1 MIKFFRKIRQ
11 NLLEEN
17 KTGKY
22 FKYAIGEIILV
33 IIGILIAL
41 SINNWNENN
50 KLDGLKHLY
59 YQQLLIDLNKD
70 KEYLNNKINLYNS
83 RIENYQNYLDSYKKP
98 HLSIEEVLQ
107 NQNKLNFAT
116 DNIRFQN
123 STIETLENTGNIKL
137 IPIEIGNRLTE
148 LKRSQEL
155 AIEFANLNY
164 GYYMDNISQTGIS
177 GSFPGFKERLMNQPE
192 LREYLNIENNSDKII
207 LSIEYASYLKIYNEK
222 TNIKQFYE
230 ILTNI
235 DAIIE
240 LINSDL

>member
-1 MIKFFRKIRQ
+1 MIKFYRKIRQ
-11 NLLEEN
+11 RLLTQN
-17 KTGKY
+17 KFSKY
-22 FKYAIGEIILV
+22 LLYAIGEIVLV

-50 KLDGLKHLY
+50 KLEELKQVY

-70 KEYLNNKINLYNS
+70 KEYIIEKINLYNS
-83 RIENYQNYLDSYKKP
+83 RIENYENYLDSYKKP

-155 AIEFANLNY
+155 VIEFANLNY
-164 GYYMDNISQTGIS
+164 GYYMDNIDQTGLS
-177 GSFPGFKERLMNQPE
+177 GSIPGFEERLKNQPE
-192 LREYLNIENNSDKII
+192 LKEYLNIENNSDKII
-207 LSIEYASYLKIYNEK
+207 LSIEYAQYLKIYNEK
-222 TNIKQFYE
+222 TNIKKFKD
-230 ILTNI
+230 ILINI
-235 DAIIE
+235 DTIID
-240 LINSDL
+240 LINADL

>member
-11 NLLEEN
+11 RLLTQN
-17 KTGKY
+17 KFSKY
-22 FKYAIGEIILV
+22 LLYAIGEIVLV

-50 KLDGLKHLY
+50 KLEELKQVY

-70 KEYLNNKINLYNS
+70 KEYIIEKINLYNS
-83 RIENYQNYLDSYKKP
+83 RIENYENYLDSYKKP

-155 AIEFANLNY
+155 VIEFANLNY
-164 GYYMDNISQTGIS
+164 GYYMDNIDQIGLS
-177 GSFPGFKERLMNQPE
+177 GSIPGFEERLKNQPE
-192 LREYLNIENNSDKII
+192 LKEYLNIENNSDKII
-207 LSIEYASYLKIYNEK
+207 LSIEYAQYLKIYNEK
-222 TNIKQFYE
+222 TNIKKFKD
-230 ILTNI
+230 ILINI
-235 DAIIE
+235 DTIID
-240 LINSDL
+240 LINADL

>member
-11 NLLEEN
+11 KMLTEN
-17 KTGKY
+17 KFSKY
-22 FKYAIGEIILV
+22 LLYAIGEIVLV

-50 KLDGLKHLY
+50 KLEELKQVY

-70 KEYLNNKINLYNS
+70 KEYIKKKINLYNS
-83 RIENYQNYLDSYKKP
+83 RIETYKNYLDSYKKP
-98 HLSIEEVLQ
+98 NLSIKEVLR
-107 NQNKLNFAT
+107 NQFELNFAT
-116 DNIRFQN
+116 DHIRFQN

-137 IPIEIGNRLTE
+137 IPVDIGNRMTE

-155 AIEFANLNY
+155 VIEFANLNY
-164 GYYMDNISQTGIS
+164 GYYMDNINQTGLS
-177 GSFPGFKERLMNQPE
+177 GSIPGFEKRLKNQPE
-192 LREYLNIENNSDKII
+192 LKEYLKIEYNSDKII
-207 LSIEYASYLKIYNEK
+207 LSTEYAFFLKIYNER
-222 TNIKQFYE
+222 TNIRRFKE

-235 DAIIE
+235 DTIIE